1 MGILLKL
8 FIFKLILVKQFKLI
22 KIIKFH
28 ITFNF
33 MLESEKSKKTI
44 RRISKTIEK
53 EICEYIKKKY
63 TSIEILYGN

>member
-1 MGILLKL
+1 
-8 FIFKLILVKQFKLI
+8 
-22 KIIKFH
+22 
-28 ITFNF
+28 

-63 TSIEILYGN
+63 TSIEIIYGN